1 MVADSKS
8 KDELISD
15 DGDVVNTQVN
25 DCLPTN
31 DKTTTGFGLAYTDAQ
46 YIETKLAKIL
56 NDICRLPSL
65 CTLWFSNGQERLIHW
80 VTILI
85 QDHLSLSGR
94 IHLDK
99 LVK

>member
-31 DKTTTGFGLAYTDAQ
+31 DKTTTGFGLAYTV
-46 YIETKLAKIL
+46 LML
-56 NDICRLPSL
+56 NI
-65 CTLWFSNGQERLIHW
+65 
-80 VTILI
+80 
-85 QDHLSLSGR
+85 
-94 IHLDK
+94 
-99 LVK
+99 